1 MIVSLAG
8 RLHLSNK
15 QTRLRY
21 LMLGSPLASV
31 SIPGAQ
37 GHCLRVCSAV
47 QTHEFDISNV
57 LYLVSLKRL
66 RGKKKRN
73 EKRIGYERDGTQPH
87 DEMHAILGG
96 PINEEE

>member
-57 LYLVSLKRL
+57 LYLVSCATIKDIEV
-66 RGKKKRN
+66 KKNIKFDIS
-73 EKRIGYERDGTQPH
+73 ESSLPIHVLTGTMG
-87 DEMHAILGG
+87 DTIVLY
-96 PINEEE
+96 